1 MKRETLTDAE
11 LAWDGDRLVRLV
23 VPGAVVHG
31 DVVDDPLFGTAH
43 VIEGATTMSVI
54 DWARPTEIPAIAAP
68 GKLAPGAGGILMN
81 TLALLAERAGVA
93 ELFYAGPYPTPA
105 LYRTLVRSFRTP
117 ATEAEFTANI
127 VERAARVARD
137 RLPFP
142 FIPAPHRRVALPGGH
157 AELRDGLERAVLAGT
172 RFERDGSPAR
182 LVPRDGGIHA
192 ELWFGDAPWAD
203 VATLSP
209 DGVLLAGPHPLPA
222 CTSDV
227 VGKEFPPPLRAAIA
241 ELVAEV
247 VPAPLADAARQR
259 LIAEAVR
266 WADLGARAA
275 APTAD
280 GFAVHAVLWER
291 VGPHG
296 LGRLAL
302 ALAEALAPVVT
313 MTIVAE
319 LSSPHVQHSA

>member
-1 MKRETLTDAE
+1 MKETLAEAE
-11 LAWDGDRLVRLV
+11 LEWDGDRLVRLAV
-23 VPGAVVHG
+23 AGAVIHG
-31 DVVDDPLFGTAH
+31 DVVDDPLFGKAH

-68 GKLAPGAGGILMN
+68 GKLAPGAGGLIMN
-81 TLALLAERAGVA
+81 TLALLAARAGIA

-105 LYRTLVRSFRTP
+105 LYRTLLRSFRTP
-117 ATEAEFTANI
+117 ASEAEFTADL
-127 VERAARVARD
+127 VARAARVARD

-142 FIPAPHRRVALPGGH
+142 FAPAPHQRVALAGGH
-157 AELRDGLERAVLAGT
+157 VELRDGLERVVLAGT
-172 RFERDGSPAR
+172 SFERGGSSAR
-182 LVPRDGGIHA
+182 LVERDDGIHA

-203 VATLSP
+203 VATLSAE
-209 DGVLLAGPHPLPA
+209 GALLAGPHPLPA

-227 VGKEFPPPLRAAIA
+227 IGKEFPLALRAAIA

-259 LIAEAVR
+259 LVNEAVR

-275 APTAD
+275 THTTD
-280 GFAVHAVLWER
+280 GFAVNAVLWER

-313 MTIVAE
+313 TAIVAE
-319 LSSPHVQHSA
+319 VS